1 MLFDSPCISQTSS
14 TDLLYDSHSSAAAA
28 AAAAAEFC
36 VQDLSLSDLAL
47 PTYTLYAQAPEYLAA
62 EARIDIG
69 NYSGAQLPCAR

>member
-14 TDLLYDSHSSAAAA
+14 TDLLYDSHSS